1 MAEPAARIDREEGSP
16 PGHSEKLLAAAA
28 ELFRAKGYAG
38 STTRELASLMGIQ
51 KASLYHH
58 MARKEDLLYE
68 LISTSLERALR
79 RADAIVTSEG
89 PAIERLRAF
98 TLGHV
103 VSALEERDTFATMLI
118 ELRALTGERRNE
130 VLRMRDAYEHRV
142 VGLVKAAQSEGTVRS
157 DFGAEEMVR
166 VLLGTLNYPVFWFNP
181 EGRMTVKR
189 VAKLVSDV
197 ALEGMAAGPAKR

>member
-1 MAEPAARIDREEGSP
+1 MAEPAARVDREEGFAP
-16 PGHSEKLLAAAA
+16 AHSEKLLAAAA
-28 ELFRAKGYAG
+28 ELFRTKGYAG
-38 STTRELASLMGIQ
+38 STTRELAALMGIQ

-68 LISTSLERALR
+68 LISNSLERALG
-79 RADAIVTSEG
+79 RADAIVASEG
-89 PAIERLRAF
+89 PALERLRAF

-103 VSALEERDTFATMLI
+103 VAALEERDTFATMLI
-118 ELRALTGERRNE
+118 ELRALSGVRRIE
-130 VLRMRDAYEHRV
+130 ILRMRDAYEHRV
-142 VGLVKAAQSEGTVRS
+142 VGLVKAAQAEGTVRS

-181 EGRMTVKR
+181 EGRMSVKR

-197 ALEGMAAGPAKR
+197 ALEGMAAGPAKH